1 MQAKWIENL
10 LELQNADLK
19 IQGYETRLE
28 ILPKEMMNL
37 KAERDKTIAA
47 VNQAAEDA
55 RKFERAAKA
64 AESEI
69 AALQEESKKLEQQSA
84 MVKKNTEYQAMLST
98 IALNKQKI
106 SDLESKVIEYL
117 EKFEEGKKNYRKV
130 KASGEAALKDLK
142 QEFDEL
148 GALATDLKQEIAA
161 LQAKRPGLAAGVEQ
175 NLLRLYEQLKK
186 GKSSAAPVVPVTG
199 GICGGCHMRVT
210 PQTMTDM
217 ARGAVTQCDNCQ
229 HIVYNPEEA
238 E

>member
-19 IQGYETRLE
+19 IQGYKTRLE

-148 GALATDLKQEIAA
+148 GALATDLKQEIADLKAQRPA
-161 LQAKRPGLAAGVEQ
+161 LAIKIEQ
-175 NLLRLYEQLKK
+175 NLLRTYELLLKNK
-186 GKSSAAPVVPVTG
+186 NAAAPLVPVTG

-210 PQTMTDM
+210 AQTMTDM

-229 HIVYNPEEA
+229 HLVYNPEEA

>member
-1 MQAKWIENL
+1 MRAAWITNL
-10 LELQNADLK
+10 LELQDVDLK
-19 IQGYETRLE
+19 IKGYEIRLE
-28 ILPKEMMNL
+28 LLPQEMLNL

-55 RKFERAAKA
+55 RKFERSAKA

-106 SDLESKVIEYL
+106 SDLESKVIDYL
-117 EKFEEGKKNYRKV
+117 EKFEEGKKDYRKA
-130 KASGEAALKDLK
+130 KAAGEAALKDLK

-148 GALATDLKQEIAA
+148 GALAEDLKQETAE
-161 LQAKRPGLAAGVEQ
+161 LKKQRPVLAAKIEQ
-175 NLLRLYEQLKK
+175 NLLRIYEHLLKSK
-186 GKSSAAPVVPVTG
+186 TAPNPLVPVNG

-210 PQTMTDM
+210 PQTMTNM
-217 ARGAVTQCDNCQ
+217 AKGAITQCDNCQ
-229 HIVYNPEEA
+229 HLVYNPEE

>member
-1 MQAKWIENL
+1 MQAAWISHL
-10 LELQNADLK
+10 LELQNTDRK
-19 IQGYETRLE
+19 IKGYETRLE
-28 ILPKEMMNL
+28 LLPQEMLNL
-37 KAERDKTIAA
+37 KTERDKTIAA

-69 AALQEESKKLEQQSA
+69 AALQEESRKLEQQSA
-84 MVKKNTEYQAMLST
+84 LVKKNTEYQAMLST

-117 EKFEEGKKNYRKV
+117 EHFEEGKKNYRKA
-130 KASGEAALKDLK
+130 KAAGEAALKDLK

-148 GALATDLKQEIAA
+148 GSLANELKEEIAQFKAGRPALA
-161 LQAKRPGLAAGVEQ
+161 AKVDPNV
-175 NLLRLYEQLKK
+175 LRIYEQLLKS
-186 GKSSAAPVVPVTG
+186 KSSADPLVPVID

-210 PQTMTDM
+210 PQTITNI
-217 ARGAVTQCDNCQ
+217 AKGAVSQCDNCQ
-229 HIVYNPEEA
+229 HLVYKPEEA